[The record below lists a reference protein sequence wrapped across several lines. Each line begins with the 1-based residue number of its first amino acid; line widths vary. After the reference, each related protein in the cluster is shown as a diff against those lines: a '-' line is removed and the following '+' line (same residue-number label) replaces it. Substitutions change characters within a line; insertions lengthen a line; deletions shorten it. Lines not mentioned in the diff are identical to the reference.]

1 MKSFLYRTLNHEKFR
16 ENWNAFITLL
26 SICAGIEI
34 PFRMVLDI
42 PTKGWI
48 YVFDLLLTVCFLL
61 DLIFHLVPKLPVD
74 EDLIHP
80 ETSVREYLRS
90 WFVVDLLAAMPFT
103 ILLTGFPIDT
113 QGFKAIRLIRLT
125 RLLKLAKLVPLI
137 RKLTFLKSLNP
148 SILRIILFFVIL
160 IFVIH
165 WMACGWIALSEI
177 VSGSDPLTTYLR
189 AIYWVVTTMT
199 TVGYGDITPQSNFQV
214 LYAILIM
221 MIGVATYG
229 YVVANLSSYFGN
241 IDTARSEFSR
251 KMAIL
256 NAFLVY
262 RDIPLELEKRIRSY
276 YNYIWE
282 NRMDHDEDEV
292 IRELPDSLKLDVKLF
307 LRQPLISKVPMFQ
320 KASPNLKDDLVNHLN
335 IHVYMPGDII
345 VYKGDMGDSMFFV
358 SKGSVEILDE
368 EGISFGMLGEG
379 SFFGETSLL
388 KEQPRNATVRSV
400 SFCNVYSLNKDSFDH
415 LLNKHPKF
423 KMELEKTSRDRESK
437 RKNIN

>member
-1 MKSFLYRTLNHEKFR
+1 MKAYLIRVINHEKFR
-16 ENWNAFITLL
+16 ENWSAFIILL
-26 SICAGIEI
+26 SIYAGIEI
-34 PFRMVLDI
+34 PYRMVLDI
-42 PTKGWI
+42 PTQGWI
-48 YVFDLLLTVCFLL
+48 YLFDFILTTSFLL
-61 DLIFHLVPKLPVD
+61 DLIFHMIPKIQI
-74 EDLIHP
+74 EDIPIHSEP
-80 ETSVREYLRS
+80 SVREYLRS
-90 WFVVDLLAAMPFT
+90 WFVVDLLAALPIS

-113 QGFKAIRLIRLT
+113 QGFKALRLIRLT

-160 IFVIH
+160 IFVMH
-165 WMACGWIALSEI
+165 WMACGWIALSET
-177 VSGSDPLTTYLR
+177 VTGSDPLTTYLR

-214 LYAILIM
+214 MYAILIM

-241 IDTARSEFSR
+241 IDTARSEFTR

-262 RDIPLELEKRIRSY
+262 RDIPPELEKRIRSY

-292 IRELPDSLKLDVKLF
+292 IGELPDSLKLDVKLF

-320 KASPNLKDDLVNHLN
+320 KATPNLKDDLVNHLN

-345 VYKGDMGDSMFFV
+345 VRKGDMGDSMFFV
-358 SKGSVEILDE
+358 SKGNVEILDE
-368 EGISFGMLGEG
+368 EDTTLGVLGEG

-400 SFCNVYSLNKDSFDH
+400 SFCNVYSLDKDSFDH

-423 KMELEKTSRDRESK
+423 KLELEKTSKDREAK
-437 RKNIN
+437 RSIKG